1 MKSNLDNKHLL
12 EQGPVSTLFIKYAL
26 PSVVTMLFFGIQNL
40 IDGIVVGNHLGSD
53 ALGGVNIILPLFSA
67 IMVIALIVGIGSQT
81 LVSMGL
87 GENNIEKS
95 QDAMTT
101 GFWSLVLVSLVSTG
115 GLLMFAEPLTQHL
128 GADERLLP
136 HALAYFKGLVPF
148 ILPITLCFY
157 SDVMLKALGH
167 PKFSMMI
174 MTSVVIINVALSLY
188 LVLGTDMG
196 TMGASLATGI
206 AFSIG
211 LGMSAY
217 LTFNVKQ
224 RLSMLKGR
232 MRMPLLIKAVYNGSS
247 EGVSELAAA
256 ISILI
261 INLTVVKMLGADG
274 VAAFTAINYI
284 NFVGILL
291 FLGISDGLIPVLSY
305 NFGAKNYERVKRIFR
320 FAALV
325 NFGIGLTVFIVLQGF
340 GEYALGL
347 FFDSSNKRVFDIA
360 LAGLHISAFV
370 FLMNG
375 INILIT
381 AYFTALGEAMSSII
395 VAALRGVIFVLIG
408 VALLPKFMGI
418 EGVWI
423 TIPLAE
429 LMALGVACVLV
440 LRINRKLLM
449 LTKKTVAQ

>member
-1 MKSNLDNKHLL
+1 MKSHLDDRDLL
-12 EQGPVSTLFIKYAL
+12 ERSPVSQLFLKYAL

-40 IDGIVVGNHLGSD
+40 IDGVVVGNHLGPD

-67 IMVIALIVGIGSQT
+67 IMVIALVVGIGSQT

-87 GENNIEKS
+87 GENNLTKA

-101 GFWSLVLVSLVSTG
+101 GFWSLVLVSLVAMVS
-115 GLLMFAEPLTQHL
+115 LLLFAEPLTQL
-128 GADERLLP
+128 MGADERLLP

-167 PKFSMMI
+167 PKFSMII
-174 MTSVVIINVALSLY
+174 MSLVVIINLVLSLY
-188 LVLGTDMG
+188 FVLGIGMG

-206 AFSIG
+206 AFTIG
-211 LGMSAY
+211 LAMSAS
-217 LTFNVKQ
+217 LTFNLKQ

-232 MRMPLLIKAVYNGSS
+232 LRMPLLINAVYNGSS

-305 NFGAKNYERVKRIFR
+305 NYGAKNYERVKHIFR
-320 FAALV
+320 FAAMV
-325 NFGIGLTVFIVLQGF
+325 SMGIGLVVFIALQGF
-340 GEYALGL
+340 GEYAIGL
-347 FFDSSNKRVFDIA
+347 FFDQSNARVFELA

-381 AYFTALGEAMSSII
+381 AYFTALGQALSSII
-395 VAALRGVIFVLIG
+395 VAALRGVVFVVIG
-408 VALLPKFMGI
+408 VALLPKFLGI
-418 EGVWI
+418 NGVWI

-429 LMALGVACVLV
+429 LMALGVACLLV
-440 LRINRKLLM
+440 LRVN
-449 LTKKTVAQ
+449 KKFTHLHES